1 MRKQLTLPITIFLF
15 YAASVFLNNSFA
27 RHLTGPKGEADII
40 QRVFGNLRVFVGDWS
55 FIKAEEYH
63 HRGLPFAKALDFH
76 KGESLVAGR
85 EHHELHNETNL
96 RPQGPEGLYS
106 KLYAQVKVTADSHL
120 KPGEEKEAL
129 PWFYIEVAFNPHD
142 IRGYV
147 MGAYWLE
154 RIGRRAES
162 LKFLR
167 EGNEKNPDSAQI
179 LSAMGEAYMKENNYE
194 KAENFLERSCKLWS
208 GAKGVNSVSNSYTES
223 DRLFAFD
230 LLAFLYIKKGE
241 YAKALNICR
250 EFLKFG
256 PNPVILDKVEKLEI
270 KMKGAS

>member
-1 MRKQLTLPITIFLF
+1 MKKQLILPITIVLF
-15 YAASVFLNNSFA
+15 YAAAVCLNTFFLQ
-27 RHLTGPKGEADII
+27 RLTGRRSDADII
-40 QRVFGNLRVFVGDWS
+40 QRVFGNLRAFVGDWA

-63 HRGLPFAKALDFH
+63 HRGLPFEKALDFH
-76 KGESLVAGR
+76 KGESLFTGR
-85 EHHELHNETNL
+85 EHREGHDETIL
-96 RPQGPEGLYS
+96 RAQGSASLYS

-120 KPGEEKEAL
+120 KPEEEKEAL

-167 EGNEKNPDSAQI
+167 EGNEKNPGSARI
-179 LSAMGEAYMKENNYE
+179 LSAIGEVYIKENNYE
-194 KAENFLERSCKLWS
+194 EAKSFLERSCKLWS
-208 GAKGVNSVSNSYTES
+208 EAKGVNAVSDSYAES

-230 LLAFLYIKKGE
+230 LLASLYAKKGE
-241 YAKALNICR
+241 YAKALDICR

-256 PNPVILDKVEKLEI
+256 ANPAILDKVEKL
-270 KMKGAS
+270 KNDMRGAL

>member
-1 MRKQLTLPITIFLF
+1 MRKPLALPITMLLF
-15 YAASVFLNNSFA
+15 YAAAVFLNASFA

-40 QRVFGNLRVFVGDWS
+40 QRVFGNLRVFVGDWA

-63 HRGLPFAKALDFH
+63 HRGLPFDKAFDFH
-76 KGESLVAGR
+76 KRESVFTGKERR
-85 EHHELHNETNL
+85 EGHDGT
-96 RPQGPEGLYS
+96 GPRAQNPAGLYS

-120 KPGEEKEAL
+120 KPEEEKEAL

-147 MGAYWLE
+147 MGAYWLD

-167 EGNEKNPDSAQI
+167 EGSEKNPLSAQI
-179 LSAMGEAYMKENNYE
+179 LSAIGETYMKENNYE
-194 KAENFLERSCKLWS
+194 EAENFLERSRRLWS
-208 GAKGVNSVSNSYTES
+208 GAKGVNVVSNSYAES
-223 DRLFAFD
+223 DRLFTFD
-230 LLAFLYIKKGE
+230 LLASLYAKKGE
-241 YAKALNICR
+241 YEKALNICG

-256 PNPVILDKVEKLEI
+256 PNPVILDKAEKLKTRIE
-270 KMKGAS
+270 SVS